1 MTRRSREQRAAE
13 RSARRASLFVLLDRA
28 QRRGSLTAAE
38 AALLRAHVEAEVAEC
53 DRYRAEA
60 GGQQAAVR
68 REQQRVRAAEAAICE
83 GEALLAD
90 VRTVLPADA
99 RPRLGL
105 PNTLAY
111 ENGRHDM
118 ADAVRNV
125 LDQP

>member
-1 MTRRSREQRAAE
+1 MTRRTREQRAAE
-13 RSARRASLFVLLDRA
+13 RDTRRASLSVLLDRA
-28 QRRGSLTAAE
+28 QRRGSLTTAE

-68 REQQRVRAAEAAICE
+68 REHQLAPVRA
-83 GEALLAD
+83 
-90 VRTVLPADA
+90 VLPTEA

-111 ENGRHDM
+111 EDGRHDM
-118 ADAVRNV
+118 ADAVRDA
-125 LDQP
+125 LGESRP